1 MKVFPHSA
9 HLPGWLIVSYMF
21 RFIVDIEAGAADAE
35 DVNILLKT
43 NSNQPTEAEEMA
55 ARRLLPALR
64 DLLQT
69 RFPESDERSGSGP
82 VLSSQRPKP

>member
-1 MKVFPHSA
+1 MV
-9 HLPGWLIVSYMF
+9 
-21 RFIVDIEAGAADAE
+21 RFIVDIEAGTANAE

-43 NSNQPTEAEEMA
+43 NSNQPTEAEETA

-69 RFPESDERSGSGP
+69 RFPETDESPATTP
-82 VLSSQRPKP
+82 VVSSRPSKS

>member
-1 MKVFPHSA
+1 
-9 HLPGWLIVSYMF
+9 MF
-21 RFIVDIEAGAADAE
+21 RFIVDIEAGAANAE

-43 NSNQPTEAEEMA
+43 NSDQPTEAEETA

-64 DLLQT
+64 NLLQT
-69 RFPESDERSGSGP
+69 RFRESDESPRSAP